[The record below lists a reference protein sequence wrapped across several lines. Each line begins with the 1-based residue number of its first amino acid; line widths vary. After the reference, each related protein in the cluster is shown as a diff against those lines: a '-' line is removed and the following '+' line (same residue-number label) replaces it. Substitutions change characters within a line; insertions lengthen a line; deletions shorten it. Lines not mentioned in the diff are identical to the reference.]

1 MNPRKCQ
8 LNIEIFTNFKVDF
21 QNNLRYIVSMI
32 NNNELFA
39 KVLAENPLPYHL
51 GDKVNTNHGIGY
63 ISGYNFKDREKVWKF
78 TIRPHGLDNYY
89 TDVETV
95 YGKVE

>member
-1 MNPRKCQ
+1 
-8 LNIEIFTNFKVDF
+8 
-21 QNNLRYIVSMI
+21 MI

-78 TIRPHGLDNYY
+78 TIRPHGLDNYF

>member
-1 MNPRKCQ
+1 
-8 LNIEIFTNFKVDF
+8 
-21 QNNLRYIVSMI
+21 MI

-39 KVLAENPLPYHL
+39 KVLADNPLPYHC
-51 GDKVNTNHGIGY
+51 GDKVNTNRGIGY
-63 ISGYNFKDREKVWKF
+63 ISGYNFKDREKTWKF
-78 TIRPHGLDNYY
+78 TIRPHGLTNYY